1 MSRCPQKQRFCYT
14 KKSSLFFIIEGYSD
28 YDYDVRSI
36 TDDTD
41 DYAELPDVMIEEL
54 ELIKPE
60 LKARVENERRVS
72 RSRIISLERELEG
85 QQDYYRASEVAR
97 DRQLKSLQRDI
108 EGLKL
113 ELSSVKAHENILALK
128 CRLELEGN

>member
-1 MSRCPQKQRFCYT
+1 M
-14 KKSSLFFIIEGYSD
+14 FFSGYSD

-108 EGLKL
+108 EGLFPYWFMMI
-113 ELSSVKAHENILALK
+113 SDI
-128 CRLELEGN
+128 C

>member
-1 MSRCPQKQRFCYT
+1 M
-14 KKSSLFFIIEGYSD
+14 FFIGYSD

-108 EGLKL
+108 EGLFPYWFMMMPD
-113 ELSSVKAHENILALK
+113 IYF
-128 CRLELEGN
+128 G

>member
-1 MSRCPQKQRFCYT
+1 M
-14 KKSSLFFIIEGYSD
+14 FFIGYSD

-108 EGLKL
+108 EGLFPCL
-113 ELSSVKAHENILALK
+113 LYTSPSP
-128 CRLELEGN
+128 RDS

>member
-1 MSRCPQKQRFCYT
+1 MFDF
-14 KKSSLFFIIEGYSD
+14 LFFPGYSD
-28 YDYDVRSI
+28 YDYDIRSI

-41 DYAELPDVMIEEL
+41 DYADIPDVMIEEL

-108 EGLKL
+108 EG
-113 ELSSVKAHENILALK
+113 AY
-128 CRLELEGN
+128 

>member
-1 MSRCPQKQRFCYT
+1 M
-14 KKSSLFFIIEGYSD
+14 
-28 YDYDVRSI
+28 RSI

>member
-1 MSRCPQKQRFCYT
+1 MTSPKLKILISCNRILCLSTNLIFITEESLLLNDTFKIKCHL
-14 KKSSLFFIIEGYSD
+14 SSSGYSD

-41 DYAELPDVMIEEL
+41 DYADIPDVMIEEL
-54 ELIKPE
+54 ENMKPE

-85 QQDYYRASEVAR
+85 QQDYYRVSEVAK

-108 EGLKL
+108 EGL
-113 ELSSVKAHENILALK
+113 
-128 CRLELEGN
+128 

>member
-1 MSRCPQKQRFCYT
+1 
-14 KKSSLFFIIEGYSD
+14 
-28 YDYDVRSI
+28 
-36 TDDTD
+36 
-41 DYAELPDVMIEEL
+41 MIEEL

-108 EGLKL
+108 EGLFPYWFMMISDIMD
-113 ELSSVKAHENILALK
+113 SSLTSDFKAVY
-128 CRLELEGN
+128 RLFPGGPQSDIQLLRNRVR

>member
-1 MSRCPQKQRFCYT
+1 M
-14 KKSSLFFIIEGYSD
+14 FFSGYSD

-108 EGLKL
+108 EGLFPYWFMMI
-113 ELSSVKAHENILALK
+113 SDIY
-128 CRLELEGN
+128 CG

>member
-1 MSRCPQKQRFCYT
+1 MSANTTLLLY
-14 KKSSLFFIIEGYSD
+14 KKIFPFFIIVGYSD

>member
-1 MSRCPQKQRFCYT
+1 M
-14 KKSSLFFIIEGYSD
+14 FFSGYSD

-108 EGLKL
+108 EGLFPYWFMMI
-113 ELSSVKAHENILALK
+113 SDI
-128 CRLELEGN
+128 CG